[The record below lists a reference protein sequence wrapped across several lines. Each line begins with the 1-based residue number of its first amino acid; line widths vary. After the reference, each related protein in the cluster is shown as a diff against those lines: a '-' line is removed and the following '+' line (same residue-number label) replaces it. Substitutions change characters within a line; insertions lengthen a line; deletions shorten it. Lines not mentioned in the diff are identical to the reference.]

1 MDSSSPKVGYHQ
13 GITPLTETVSGM
25 PDGCGMGSAE
35 EVR

>member
-13 GITPLTETVSGM
+13 GTTPLTEIVSGM
-25 PDGCGMGSAE
+25 LDRCGMGSAE